1 MAESFAGFG
10 STMGD
15 DEIVA
20 VFDTEGSAYAAGIA
34 SVSWN
39 ETEAPDAN
47 GAGRGAR
54 ERAERRW
61 HSWPRPSE
69 PFVPAG
75 IASVMTTPAG
85 SVEGPSFVS
94 VMV

>member
-34 SVSWN
+34 SVSWY

-47 GAGRGAR
+47 GADVVHVNVPTTMAQS
-54 ERAERRW
+54 A
-61 HSWPRPSE
+61 STSE
-69 PFVPAG
+69 PFVRP
-75 IASVMTTPAG
+75 G
-85 SVEGPSFVS
+85 SRR
-94 VMV
+94 